1 MGAFHILTDVIF
13 LRSDIYQLK
22 PAMRK
27 KVFSYSKTGPVIAWL
42 ASENYSRTFYLHTLS
57 EEINCGRKNG
67 EQKNVYWTHK
77 KVVIWG
83 IKEWE

>member
-42 ASENYSRTFYLHTLS
+42 ASENYSCTFYLHTLS
-57 EEINCGRKNG
+57 DEIDCCRKNG

-77 KVVIWG
+77 KIIICG